1 MTTEGETV
9 SITPISVTNHGPRPR
24 RGGRAAGK
32 VISQSER
39 DWAFVRDALRRG
51 ADPGALRAELE
62 RRRPDKPCPRYYA
75 QRTVDR
81 AVQSFQE
88 RSR

>member
-1 MTTEGETV
+1 V
-9 SITPISVTNHGPRPR
+9 AILARRSQPDKASITQISGTKR
-24 RGGRAAGK
+24 RNQPSG
-32 VISQSER
+32 ISQSER
-39 DWAFVRDALRRG
+39 DWAFVREQLRRG
-51 ADPGALRAELE
+51 ADPSALRAELE

-81 AVQSFQE
+81 AVRSFQE